1 MSKTLWGAVTLS
13 ILLASCGQGG
23 DRAGSD
29 YSSTSGEPVTPLV
42 DPNAAAMAAAAA
54 QEQQRQATEFTC
66 IERVIHA
73 DLATEPYG
81 STMDRPAAMR
91 AINMQGCPAE
101 FQVAYVQHIQAWEKS
116 VRIKAALQQLD
127 TGDNFGGAFLTD
139 LVGGALGVQTRAI
152 GSHIDAIETL
162 QRERTIASQEIN
174 DTYEVVTTL
183 ARNRG
188 VVIPA

>member
-1 MSKTLWGAVTLS
+1 MSKTFWGVVALAL
-13 ILLASCGQGG
+13 LLAACGQGG
-23 DRAGSD
+23 DQGGSYD
-29 YSSTSGEPVTPLV
+29 SPPAEPVAPLV
-42 DPNAAAMAAAAA
+42 DPNVAAMAAAAE
-54 QEQQRQATEFTC
+54 QERQRQATEFNC
-66 IERVIHA
+66 IERVIRA

-81 STMDRPAAMR
+81 ETTDRPAAMR
-91 AINMQGCPAE
+91 AISMLGCPSE
-101 FQVAYVQHIQAWEKS
+101 FQVAYVEHIQAWEKS
-116 VRIKAALQQLD
+116 VRIKAALRQLD

-152 GSHIDAIETL
+152 GSHIDAIDTL
-162 QRERTIASQEIN
+162 QRERTIAGQEIN